1 MKSGKYL
8 SGSIIMGL
16 CLTAVFIFNFVLFP
30 LVLSKTMDNTI
41 DASGKTEAK
50 AMPVI
55 SIEPKKKNTN
65 VVVNKD
71 YKKLSWTHLPQYEYL
86 HKIPIERITNFK
98 EIEVEI
104 TDLEP
109 KIGKAILSQNEV
121 MEIIKKRI
129 YNVEDCNDFVYTIQ
143 LCKTEIPNI
152 PYRYNIIV
160 GQRKRVVELYESSE
174 TFATY
179 YEVSKSKVAL
189 QGTVFL
195 GEVNYIQINAI
206 TGQIL
211 MYMSKNI

>member
-1 MKSGKYL
+1 MKGRTYL
-8 SGSIIMGL
+8 SGTISIWL
-16 CLTAVFIFNFVLFP
+16 CLAIVFIFNFIFFP
-30 LVLSKTMDNTI
+30 LVLSKTMENTI
-41 DASGKTEAK
+41 DISGNTEAK
-50 AMPVI
+50 ALPVI
-55 SIEPKKKNTN
+55 SIEPKKQDTN
-65 VVVNKD
+65 VVVSKD

-86 HKIPIERITNFK
+86 HKIPVERITKFK

-104 TDLEP
+104 SDLEP

-121 MEIIKKRI
+121 IEIIKKRI
-129 YNVEDCNDFVYTIQ
+129 NNVKDCNDFVYTVQ

-152 PYRYNIIV
+152 PYRYNIIL

-189 QGTVFL
+189 LGNIFL
-195 GEVNYIQINAI
+195 DDVNYIQINAI

-211 MYMSKNI
+211 MYIAKRY